1 MTVQYREINGSKEGK
16 THCSVPMVDKRWIE
30 ITLPSH
36 LQQTSVV
43 LQLYKPV
50 FWFFDS
56 FSKKWLKVLNSEG
69 IPIKMNEAN
78 KDSAQ
83 QCIDLATRA
92 LRVGTPPIAL
102 KSTAMLC

>member
-1 MTVQYREINGSKEGK
+1 MDRNYPTVSFAADIRGV
-16 THCSVPMVDKRWIE
+16 T
-30 ITLPSH
+30 
-36 LQQTSVV
+36 VV
-43 LQLYKPV
+43 NTGV
-50 FWFFDS
+50 FCFFDS
-56 FSKKWLKVLNSEG
+56 FSKKWFKSAEG

>member
-1 MTVQYREINGSKEGK
+1 MAIYIASECVRMSYASYGIIVS
-16 THCSVPMVDKRWIE
+16 
-30 ITLPSH
+30 
-36 LQQTSVV
+36 
-43 LQLYKPV
+43 
-50 FWFFDS
+50 
-56 FSKKWLKVLNSEG
+56 SKKWFKSAEG